1 MPRSG
6 GVYTVPAG
14 TDGVAGAVIESAKYN
29 IFVHDVETDLNAK
42 RPVIAGGTGAGTT
55 NEALVNLGGEA
66 AYQTVTNFSSAIFAP
81 GSWRADSG
89 AIGGPVAG
97 HAYSGIAYMTD
108 APPSP
113 ASGAPPNTN
122 VILLAT
128 DLTDSTVNLYM
139 RRKLGGVW
147 QGWVLI
153 APVSGGGGGGVD
165 ISGKVDKI
173 GDTMTGNLT
182 ISKNN
187 PSLVVA
193 KTASGQSAQL
203 TGRNGG
209 NLRWTV
215 QVGDG
220 GTESG
225 GSAGSDYRI
234 SRYDDGGNFIDS
246 PYFISR
252 QIGDHRFSHDVHAF
266 DRLINYGSNN
276 ALKPGGGPWADSSDA
291 RIKTVS
297 GNYTGT
303 LAQAKQLQ
311 PKIFS
316 YRANET
322 NVISPPIDPDD
333 PPVTP
338 GDPDPRSPHYSV
350 VGKSF
355 VGLVAQ
361 EVETV
366 VPAMVA
372 QVSGTIN
379 GVAVTDL
386 RVLDTTQLIYI
397 LLNSVKELATRVE
410 ALETAP

>member
-29 IFVHDVETDLNAK
+29 VFIHDIETDLNAK

-66 AYQTVTNFSSAIFAP
+66 AYQTVSNFNSAVFAP
-81 GSWRADSG
+81 GSWRADTG

-97 HAYSGIAYMTD
+97 HAFSGIAYMTD

-113 ASGAPPNTN
+113 STAAPPNTN

-128 DLTDSTVNLYM
+128 DLTDTTVNLYM
-139 RRKLGGVW
+139 RRKLAGVW

-153 APVSGGGGGGVD
+153 APGGGGSVD
-165 ISGKVDKI
+165 ITTKVDKA

-187 PSLVVA
+187 PSMVVA
-193 KTASGQSAQL
+193 KTGSGQSAQL

-225 GSAGSDYRI
+225 SNAGSDFRI

-246 PYFISR
+246 PYVVSR
-252 QIGDHRFSHDVHAF
+252 QTKANQFSGDVHAF

-276 ALKPGGGPWADSSDA
+276 ALKPGGGPWADSSDS
-291 RIKTVS
+291 RIKTIT
-297 GNYTGT
+297 GNYTD
-303 LAQAKQLQ
+303 AVAKIKQLQ
-311 PKIFS
+311 PKVFQ
-316 YRANET
+316 YKANET
-322 NVISPPIDPDD
+322 NSTSPPLKPDD
-333 PPVTP
+333 PIVPP
-338 GDPDPRSPHYSV
+338 GDPDPRSPHYTV
-350 VGKSF
+350 RGEDF
-355 VGLVAQ
+355 IGLIAQ
-361 EVETV
+361 DVEPIFPT
-366 VPAMVA
+366 MVA
-372 QVSGTIN
+372 HVVGTIN
-379 GVAVTDL
+379 GAPVTDL
-386 RVLDTTQLIYI
+386 RVLDTTQLIYA
-397 LLNSVKELATRVE
+397 LVNSVKELATRVE
-410 ALETAP
+410 ALEAA

>member
-66 AYQTVTNFSSAIFAP
+66 AYQTITNFNSAIFAP

-113 ASGAPPNTN
+113 ASGVPPNTN

-153 APVSGGGGGGVD
+153 APSTGGGVD
-165 ISGKVDKI
+165 ISGKVNKS
-173 GDTMTGNLT
+173 GDTMTGDLN
-182 ISKNN
+182 ISKAN
-187 PSLVVA
+187 PSMVLVKA
-193 KTASGQSAQL
+193 ASGQSAQF
-203 TGRNGG
+203 TGYRGTTA
-209 NLRWTV
+209 RWIV

-220 GTESG
+220 QVESG
-225 GSAGSDYRI
+225 SNTGSDYRI
-234 SRYDDGGNFIDS
+234 VRCDDGGNVIDS

-252 QIGDHRFSHDVHAF
+252 QVGDHRFSHDVHAF

-297 GNYTGT
+297 GAYTGT

-311 PKIFS
+311 PKVFS

-355 VGLVAQ
+355 VGLIAQ

-410 ALETAP
+410 ALEAA